1 VLEDGSVIS
10 EVLAIWHYFEEVHP
24 TPPLLGVTP
33 KEKALIIMWERRTG
47 DGRLRVCDGR
57 RP

>member
-1 VLEDGSVIS
+1 VIS